1 MKCHRVGSLLAHPI
15 PALFS
20 AHRRLMHLPLAA
32 PSSSMP
38 LPIVILYLLF
48 GYVLFHGKPFLLV
61 FSESCTQRREC
72 ILATSLK
79 ANSTIDH
86 IGIPIELGAIIC
98 VFLMEYSNN
107 AEGVFQWTILKRNLS
122 CK

>member
-1 MKCHRVGSLLAHPI
+1 MYFSMVSFFVSILGKLHPK
-15 PALFS
+15 ARMNFS
-20 AHRRLMHLPLAA
+20 HLIEGQL
-32 PSSSMP
+32 S
-38 LPIVILYLLF
+38 
-48 GYVLFHGKPFLLV
+48 
-61 FSESCTQRREC
+61 
-72 ILATSLK
+72 
-79 ANSTIDH
+79 STIDH